1 MSCRTFFKTFN
12 LRLVNMQKEL
22 NPKLWEDKKLKRDV
36 REAIIDIVS
45 EFMDNLIIP
54 VEILDV
60 RVVGSNASYNYT
72 EHSDLDVHIISN
84 LELVGSPTEIVQAL
98 YNSER
103 SNFNRTHNIKI
114 KGIDVE
120 LYVEDVNSS
129 VNSNGIYSVIDDIW
143 IKEPQIIKE
152 RSVKIDKKEL
162 RDLVNSVKSVLADGD
177 SDDIKDCINM
187 LYLMRKDSIATDGE
201 YGVGNLLFKEIRN
214 RGLLSAL
221 KDKYNEMISDE
232 LTLEHYLV

>member
-1 MSCRTFFKTFN
+1 
-12 LRLVNMQKEL
+12 MQKEL

-129 VNSNGIYSVIDDIW
+129 VTSNGIYSVIDDIW
-143 IKEPQIIKE
+143 IKEPQMVKE

>member
-1 MSCRTFFKTFN
+1 
-12 LRLVNMQKEL
+12 MQKEL
-22 NPKLWEDKKLKRDV
+22 NPKIWKDKKLREDV
-36 REAIIDIVS
+36 RETIIDIVS

-72 EHSDLDVHIISN
+72 EHSDLDVHIVSN
-84 LELVGSPTEIVQAL
+84 LELVGSPMEIVQVL

-114 KGIDVE
+114 KGIEVE
-120 LYVEDVNSS
+120 LYVEDVNSA
-129 VNSNGIYSVIDDIW
+129 VTSNGIYSVIDDVW

-152 RSVKIDKKEL
+152 RSVKIDKNEL
-162 RDLVNSVKSVLADGD
+162 QDLVDSVQSVLDDGD
-177 SDDIKDCINM
+177 SGDIKDCINM

-214 RGLLSAL
+214 SGLLNAL

-232 LTLEHYLV
+232 LTLEHYIL

>member
-1 MSCRTFFKTFN
+1 
-12 LRLVNMQKEL
+12 MQKEL
-22 NPKLWEDKKLKRDV
+22 NPKLWEEKKLKEDV

-72 EHSDLDVHIISN
+72 EQSDLDVHIISD

-129 VNSNGIYSVIDDIW
+129 VTSNGIYSVIDDIW

-177 SDDIKDCINM
+177 SNDIKDCINM
-187 LYLMRKDSIATDGE
+187 LYLMRKDSIAIDGE
-201 YGVGNLLFKEIRN
+201 YSVGNLLFKEIRN

>member
-1 MSCRTFFKTFN
+1 
-12 LRLVNMQKEL
+12 MQKEL
-22 NPKLWEDKKLKRDV
+22 NPKIWEDKKLKEDV
-36 REAIIDIVS
+36 RETIIDIVS

-114 KGIDVE
+114 KGIEVE
-120 LYVEDVNSS
+120 LYVEDVNSA
-129 VNSNGIYSVIDDIW
+129 VTSNGIYSVIDDVW

-152 RSVKIDKKEL
+152 RSVKIDKNEL
-162 RDLVNSVKSVLADGD
+162 QDLVDSVQSVLDDGD

-232 LTLEHYLV
+232 LTLEHYIL

>member
-1 MSCRTFFKTFN
+1 
-12 LRLVNMQKEL
+12 MQKEL

-129 VNSNGIYSVIDDIW
+129 VTSNGIYSVIDDIW

-187 LYLMRKDSIATDGE
+187 LYLMRKDSIAIDGE
-201 YGVGNLLFKEIRN
+201 YSVGNLLFKEIRN

>member
-1 MSCRTFFKTFN
+1 
-12 LRLVNMQKEL
+12 MQKEL

-72 EHSDLDVHIISN
+72 EQSDLDVHIISD

-129 VNSNGIYSVIDDIW
+129 VTSNGIYSVIDDIW

-187 LYLMRKDSIATDGE
+187 LYLMRKDSIAIDGE

-221 KDKYNEMISDE
+221 KDKYNEIISDE

>member
-1 MSCRTFFKTFN
+1 
-12 LRLVNMQKEL
+12 MQKEL

-103 SNFNRTHNIKI
+103 SNFNRTHSIKI

-129 VNSNGIYSVIDDIW
+129 VTSNGIYSVIDDIW

-162 RDLVNSVKSVLADGD
+162 RDLVNSVKSVLDGGD

-187 LYLMRKDSIATDGE
+187 LYLMRKDSIAIDGE

>member
-1 MSCRTFFKTFN
+1 
-12 LRLVNMQKEL
+12 MQKEL

-84 LELVGSPTEIVQAL
+84 LEIVGSPTEIVQAL

-114 KGIDVE
+114 KGVDVE

-129 VNSNGIYSVIDDIW
+129 VTSNGIYSVIDDIW
-143 IKEPQIIKE
+143 IKEPQMIKE

-177 SDDIKDCINM
+177 SNDIKDCINM

>member
-1 MSCRTFFKTFN
+1 
-12 LRLVNMQKEL
+12 MQKEL
-22 NPKLWEDKKLKRDV
+22 NPKLWEDKKLKEDV

-129 VNSNGIYSVIDDIW
+129 VTSNGIYSVIDDIW
-143 IKEPQIIKE
+143 IKEPQMVKE

>member
-1 MSCRTFFKTFN
+1 
-12 LRLVNMQKEL
+12 MQKEL
-22 NPKLWEDKKLKRDV
+22 NPKIWEDKKLREDV
-36 REAIIDIVS
+36 RETIIDIVS

-114 KGIDVE
+114 KGIEVE
-120 LYVEDVNSS
+120 LYVEDVNSA
-129 VNSNGIYSVIDDIW
+129 VTSNGIYSVIDDVW

-152 RSVKIDKKEL
+152 RSVKIDKNEL
-162 RDLVNSVKSVLADGD
+162 QDLVDSVQSVLDDGD

-214 RGLLSAL
+214 RGLLNAL

-232 LTLEHYLV
+232 LTLEHYIL

>member
-1 MSCRTFFKTFN
+1 
-12 LRLVNMQKEL
+12 MQKEL
-22 NPKLWEDKKLKRDV
+22 NPKIWEDKKLREEV
-36 REAIIDIVS
+36 RETIIDIVS

-114 KGIDVE
+114 KGIEVE
-120 LYVEDVNSS
+120 LYVEDVNSA
-129 VNSNGIYSVIDDIW
+129 VTSNGIYSVIDDVW
-143 IKEPQIIKE
+143 IKEPQIIEE
-152 RSVKIDKKEL
+152 RSVKIDKNEL
-162 RDLVNSVKSVLADGD
+162 QDLVDSVQSVLDDGD

-214 RGLLSAL
+214 RGLLNAL

-232 LTLEHYLV
+232 LTLEHYIL

>member
-1 MSCRTFFKTFN
+1 
-12 LRLVNMQKEL
+12 MQKEL

-84 LELVGSPTEIVQAL
+84 LEIVGSPTEIVQAL

-129 VNSNGIYSVIDDIW
+129 VTSNGIYSVIDDIW
-143 IKEPQIIKE
+143 IKEPQKVKE

-201 YGVGNLLFKEIRN
+201 CGVGNLLFKEIRN

>member
-1 MSCRTFFKTFN
+1 
-12 LRLVNMQKEL
+12 MQKEL
-22 NPKLWEDKKLKRDV
+22 NPKIWEDKKLREDV
-36 REAIIDIVS
+36 RETIIDIVS

-114 KGIDVE
+114 KGIEVE
-120 LYVEDVNSS
+120 LYVEDVNSA
-129 VNSNGIYSVIDDIW
+129 VTSNGIYSVIDDVW

-152 RSVKIDKKEL
+152 RSVIIDKNEL
-162 RDLVNSVKSVLADGD
+162 QGLVNSVQSVLDDGD

-232 LTLEHYLV
+232 LTLEHYIL

>member
-1 MSCRTFFKTFN
+1 
-12 LRLVNMQKEL
+12 MQKEL
-22 NPKLWEDKKLKRDV
+22 NPKIWEDKKLREDV
-36 REAIIDIVS
+36 RETIIDIVS

-114 KGIDVE
+114 KGIEVE
-120 LYVEDVNSS
+120 LYVEDVNSA
-129 VNSNGIYSVIDDIW
+129 VTSNGIYSVIDDVW

-152 RSVKIDKKEL
+152 RSVKIDKNEL
-162 RDLVNSVKSVLADGD
+162 QDLVDSVQSVLADGD
-177 SDDIKDCINM
+177 SGDIKDCINM

-214 RGLLSAL
+214 RGLLNAL

-232 LTLEHYLV
+232 LTLEHYIL

>member
-1 MSCRTFFKTFN
+1 
-12 LRLVNMQKEL
+12 MQKEL

-36 REAIIDIVS
+36 REAIIDVVS

-72 EHSDLDVHIISN
+72 EHSDLDVHIISD

-129 VNSNGIYSVIDDIW
+129 VTSNGIYSVIDDIW

>member
-1 MSCRTFFKTFN
+1 
-12 LRLVNMQKEL
+12 MQKEL

-129 VNSNGIYSVIDDIW
+129 VTSNGIYSVIDDIW

>member
-1 MSCRTFFKTFN
+1 
-12 LRLVNMQKEL
+12 MQKEL
-22 NPKLWEDKKLKRDV
+22 NPKIWEDKKLKRDV

-129 VNSNGIYSVIDDIW
+129 VTSNGIYSVIDDIW

-162 RDLVNSVKSVLADGD
+162 RDLVNSVKYVLADGD